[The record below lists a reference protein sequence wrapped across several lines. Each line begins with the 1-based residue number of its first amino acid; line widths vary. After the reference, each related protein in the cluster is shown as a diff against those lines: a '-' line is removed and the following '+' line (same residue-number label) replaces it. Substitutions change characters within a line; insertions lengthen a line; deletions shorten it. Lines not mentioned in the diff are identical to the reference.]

1 RKAWRERIRPPL
13 RRRRVPPRSKLR
25 GYRPPVIFAR
35 GRCAEGMGEAHPV
48 TVAAAPG
55 SAPEQA
61 PGLQRCAGA
70 AAAEGGQRF
79 LPPAMPPSTP
89 RMIWLPT
96 LVPTVR
102 MADLV
107 IASSAP
113 WRRLVPSIHSLIFC
127 MKPPSSPAGGGAVG
141 VPGSLAVD

>member
-1 RKAWRERIRPPL
+1 LVGWGQRADGRGGGRPVTGPGCSGLPPGQLPGNRPPGL
-13 RRRRVPPRSKLR
+13 
-25 GYRPPVIFAR
+25 FAR

-96 LVPTVR
+96 LVPTGR

-107 IASSAP
+107 IAS
-113 WRRLVPSIHSLIFC
+113 R
-127 MKPPSSPAGGGAVG
+127 
-141 VPGSLAVD
+141 